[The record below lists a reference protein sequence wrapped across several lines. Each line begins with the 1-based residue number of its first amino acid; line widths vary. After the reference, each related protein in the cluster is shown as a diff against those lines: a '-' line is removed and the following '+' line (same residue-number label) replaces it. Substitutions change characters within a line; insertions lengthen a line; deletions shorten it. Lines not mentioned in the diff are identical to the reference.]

1 MNHGFSKGRAL
12 AWQHWLS
19 RILNFMDEELG
30 ADTVAAAMN
39 FINGTDSL
47 IIDMRQNGGGNP
59 AMVAL
64 VCSYLF
70 GT

>member
-1 MNHGFSKGRAL
+1 
-12 AWQHWLS
+12 
-19 RILNFMDEELG
+19 MDEELG

-47 IIDMRQNGGGNP
+47 IIDMRQNGGNP
-59 AMVAL
+59 AMAL

-70 GT
+70 GPSRCT